1 MILSYVIFSYVI
13 ITLSRF
19 IRIFYI
25 QRLSIFKLKFS
36 EKKNKNIHEK
46 GEKVLKKIESKI
58 SKNIKSFPIKSSG
71 SDNID
76 SFSNEEIK
84 IGDFKISDPNHYFN
98 KLNSIINKKITIY
111 YVIFPVTALI
121 IYYVILSLKDW
132 ENLKTRCIN
141 ERIKMSV
148 PKLILNL
155 VVIIHSIYMI
165 YQAFYKQ
172 KWDKELRKEYVA
184 FVIVIIF
191 CSIFMSLTM
200 NSVFGDIVFKYRI
213 YIFQM
218 ITMTVH
224 VMCVIDPLINI
235 FIHSKKKQKLVLTEE
250 EFLLRLTDTNFKEQ
264 VKDITTQTFCIENLL
279 FFEAHYDLMNIIIKY
294 YNKKNGIPI
303 QENGYSSTDI
313 LHKTKLNPILY
324 EPFDPIFIPQ
334 FEQIY
339 NLYIKEDSIALI
351 NIESSTAHSI
361 EDQIMNDKYSYLMFY
376 DAAQEVGNLLYSNV
390 CPRMRL

>member
-1 MILSYVIFSYVI
+1 M
-13 ITLSRF
+13 
-19 IRIFYI
+19 
-25 QRLSIFKLKFS
+25 
-36 EKKNKNIHEK
+36 
-46 GEKVLKKIESKI
+46 
-58 SKNIKSFPIKSSG
+58 
-71 SDNID
+71 DN
-76 SFSNEEIK
+76 FSNEEFE
-84 IGDFKISDPNHYFN
+84 IGNFKISDPNHYFN
-98 KLNSIINKKITIY
+98 NLNSIINKKITIY
-111 YVIFPVTALI
+111 YIIFPVTALV

-148 PKLILNL
+148 PKLILNF

-184 FVIVIIF
+184 FVAVIIF
-191 CSIFMSLTM
+191 CSIFMSLSL
-200 NSVFGDIVFKYRI
+200 NSVFGDVVFKYRI
-213 YIFQM
+213 YVFQM

-235 FIHSKKKQKLVLTEE
+235 FIHSKKQQNSVLTEE

-303 QENGYSSTDI
+303 QENVYSSSDV

-324 EPFDPIFIPQ
+324 EPFDSIFKPQ

-376 DAAQEVGNLLYSNV
+376 DAAQEVGKLLYSNV
-390 CPRMRL
+390 CPRMSL